1 MLKLSY
7 FLLEKCEYLLKRA
20 GLEEILNNLN
30 EDVRSFILNQPNESK
45 QYYIAAIKKNPDLTL
60 LELQNLEFP
69 QKKEIEI
76 SATDRIEKNF
86 INDYFNPKL
95 FAWALIQAKKLRK
108 HKPIKYLINILRAF
122 NNGIM
127 PANEHTEPWL
137 KNNNMDPELSN
148 YVIFLT
154 SFGELEDWYNAEEP
168 QLASYTA
175 QQALAASEEW
185 HRRMAERGANKIYEE
200 GNINVVY
207 GPNWKD
213 NQFNGWTIK
222 QIKSPNDLD
231 VEGHLMDHCVGSY
244 AEEVE
249 QDSSQIYSL
258 RDPSNKP
265 HVTIETQNGNNVKQI
280 MGKSNSDPKPQYKS
294 MVKEWLQYLQSN
306 GKKLKSE
313 LDSTDI
319 QLINLSHQDD
329 IIEYI
334 NSSMDGGNYGIKPDL
349 LHLKIKETYENSLDY
364 LENLNEKYNLAFQ
377 RFKKEKLP
385 KLGQDLAK
393 IALDHDVQW
402 LEYLLDKEI
411 KVLLPGEASWMGKYK
426 LTPEEIKRD
435 FIKHSAVVGLE
446 RIFNNNYE
454 EIMDHVSYNEIPNE
468 PLEENYQSTEE
479 WKKAYQI
486 YEDKL
491 QEQTQDYY
499 GSNDLPYVLDRAIK
513 EGFNSYSNIVNEII
527 SKEELSG
534 MVGYGQFS

>member
-1 MLKLSY
+1 MQ
-7 FLLEKCEYLLKRA
+7 A
-20 GLEEILNNLN
+20 
-30 EDVRSFILNQPNESK
+30 RS
-45 QYYIAAIKKNPDLTL
+45 
-60 LELQNLEFP
+60 
-69 QKKEIEI
+69 
-76 SATDRIEKNF
+76 
-86 INDYFNPKL
+86 
-95 FAWALIQAKKLRK
+95 
-108 HKPIKYLINILRAF
+108 
-122 NNGIM
+122 
-127 PANEHTEPWL
+127 
-137 KNNNMDPELSN
+137 
-148 YVIFLT
+148 
-154 SFGELEDWYNAEEP
+154 WYNAEEP

-334 NSSMDGGNYGIKPDL
+334 NSSM
-349 LHLKIKETYENSLDY
+349 ES
-364 LENLNEKYNLAFQ
+364 
-377 RFKKEKLP
+377 
-385 KLGQDLAK
+385 
-393 IALDHDVQW
+393 
-402 LEYLLDKEI
+402 
-411 KVLLPGEASWMGKYK
+411 
-426 LTPEEIKRD
+426 
-435 FIKHSAVVGLE
+435 
-446 RIFNNNYE
+446 
-454 EIMDHVSYNEIPNE
+454 
-468 PLEENYQSTEE
+468 
-479 WKKAYQI
+479 
-486 YEDKL
+486 
-491 QEQTQDYY
+491 
-499 GSNDLPYVLDRAIK
+499 
-513 EGFNSYSNIVNEII
+513 
-527 SKEELSG
+527 
-534 MVGYGQFS
+534 

>member
-1 MLKLSY
+1 
-7 FLLEKCEYLLKRA
+7 
-20 GLEEILNNLN
+20 
-30 EDVRSFILNQPNESK
+30 
-45 QYYIAAIKKNPDLTL
+45 
-60 LELQNLEFP
+60 
-69 QKKEIEI
+69 
-76 SATDRIEKNF
+76 
-86 INDYFNPKL
+86 
-95 FAWALIQAKKLRK
+95 
-108 HKPIKYLINILRAF
+108 
-122 NNGIM
+122 M

-364 LENLNEKYNLAFQ
+364 LENLNEKYNLFFQ

-499 GSNDLPYVLDRAIK
+499 GSNNLPYVLDRAIK
-513 EGFNSYSNIVNEII
+513 SGFDGHQNLVNQIVNHP
-527 SKEELSG
+527 ELNG
-534 MVGYGQFS
+534 MTGYARFR